1 MSTIIERKGDE
12 LRAALLTASS
22 IAFDGCH
29 KIYILL
35 DEAQTD
41 LMTSHGY
48 GEGDSHHLP
57 VGDVGEALDTL
68 TDWYQDSCDLRFI
81 QSVRTVEGDPN
92 DGFRSII
99 SQFEDEDDE
108 DREEWHL

>member
-1 MSTIIERKGDE
+1 VSTTIEQKEDE

-41 LMTSHGY
+41 LMTSYGY
-48 GEGDSHHLP
+48 GGGASHHLP

-92 DGFRSII
+92 DGFHSII
-99 SQFEDEDDE
+99 NQFEQYDTG
-108 DREEWHL
+108 EEWHL